1 MQNIRS
7 FTKQLCKQSLN
18 LFLLRRYAANTRKN
32 LPSSLHIETTT
43 ICNLDCEYC
52 VLGSNMYD
60 KKVMGITE
68 FKQLTKYFKKV
79 KHISL
84 SGLAEPLLNKNI
96 VEFVKIIKEEN
107 GQCGVS
113 IFSNGKL
120 LTEELSARLVESK
133 LDTFEFSLD
142 GVIPEVVDK
151 IRKNGEFS
159 KTIGNLK
166 TFNSIKQRKNSKK
179 PVFIAT
185 NILQKKNYQQLP
197 DVVKLASELGVVKL
211 NVNGLEPYKEDMID
225 NIMWLPGHL
234 PRDLPDVL
242 EETIKVAKEKNVLIG
257 FTSIVPKEPV
267 CYNVVS
273 PLIMANGDVTCCAV
287 LAYDR
292 DYFFILDKENQIV
305 KKHGICKKKIFGNVF
320 ETPLE
325 EIWFRDEYKA
335 FRDKVLRT
343 PFPGE
348 CSTCLI
354 KHQFICVRSDFSPQ
368 SVVREVK
375 ELVQKTRLVQE
386 RIKM

>member
-18 LFLLRRYAANTRKN
+18 LFLLRRYTANTKKH
-32 LPSSLHIETTT
+32 LPSTLHIETTT
-43 ICNLDCEYC
+43 VCNLSCEYC
-52 VLGSNMYD
+52 VLGSNMYE
-60 KKVMGITE
+60 KKVMGISE
-68 FKQLTKYFKKV
+68 FKSLKNYFKKV
-79 KHISL
+79 NHISL
-84 SGLAEPLLNKNI
+84 SGLAEPLMNKNI
-96 VEFVKIIKEEN
+96 VEFIKIIKEEN
-107 GQCGVS
+107 DQCGVS

-133 LDTFEFSLD
+133 LDAFEFSLD

-159 KTIGNLK
+159 KTIENLK
-166 TFNSIKQRKNSKK
+166 TFNSIKLRKNSKK
-179 PVFIAT
+179 PVFMAT

-225 NIMWLPGHL
+225 NIMWLPGYL
-234 PRDLPDVL
+234 PKDLPDVL
-242 EETIKVAKEKNVLIG
+242 EETIKVAKEKNVLIRLA
-257 FTSIVPKEPV
+257 SLVPKKPFCRSV
-267 CYNVVS
+267 LT

-292 DYFFILDKENQIV
+292 DYLFILNKENQIA

-320 ETPLE
+320 NTSLE
-325 EIWFRDEYKA
+325 DIWFSKEYSE
-335 FRDKVLRT
+335 FRDRVLKKQ
-343 PFPGE
+343 FPSE
-348 CSTCLI
+348 CSSCLI
-354 KHQFICVRSDFSPQ
+354 KHQFICVRSDFSPL

-375 ELVQKTRLVQE
+375 ELVQKTE
-386 RIKM
+386 KGNES